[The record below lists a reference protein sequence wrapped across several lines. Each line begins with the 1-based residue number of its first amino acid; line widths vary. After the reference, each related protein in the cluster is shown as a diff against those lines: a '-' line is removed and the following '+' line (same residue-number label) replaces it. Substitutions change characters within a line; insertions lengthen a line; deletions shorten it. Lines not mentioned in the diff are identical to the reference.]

1 MPLTLESKKAV
12 VEEVHAVARDAH
24 SLVAAE
30 YRGMSVAEMSMLR
43 TKAKQANVYL
53 RVVRNTLARR
63 AFEDT
68 DFECTSERL
77 SGPLVLAFSREE
89 PAAAAR
95 VVKEFTRDNDKLVV
109 RFLSF
114 DGRALEASDIDVLA
128 TLPTREEALSRL
140 MSVLLAPA
148 TKLVRT
154 LAEPHAGLVRVLDAY
169 RDNSRA
175 IEVRSVRPRDSSSR
189 RLQEMALSNAEII
202 EALEAKP

>member
-1 MPLTLESKKAV
+1 MPLTLEAKKAV

-30 YRGMSVAEMSMLR
+30 YRGMSVAQMSELR
-43 TKAKQANVYL
+43 AKAKQANVYL

-63 AFEDT
+63 AFENT
-68 DFECTSERL
+68 DFACTSERL
-77 SGPLVLAFSREE
+77 TGPLVLAFSREE

-95 VVKEFTRDNDKLVV
+95 VVKDFSRSNDKLVV

-114 DGRALEASDIDVLA
+114 DGRALEADEIDALA
-128 TLPTREEALSRL
+128 TLPTREEALARL
-140 MSVLLAPA
+140 MSVILAPA

-169 RDNSRA
+169 REKQA
-175 IEVRSVRPRDSSSR
+175 GE
-189 RLQEMALSNAEII
+189 
-202 EALEAKP
+202 

>member
-12 VEEVHAVARDAH
+12 VEEVRGVAADAH

-30 YRGMSVAEMSMLR
+30 YRGMSVAEMSELR
-43 TKAKQANVYL
+43 TRAKQANVHL

-68 DFECTSERL
+68 KFECTSERL

-95 VVKEFTRDNDKLVV
+95 VVKEFTRHNDKLVV

-114 DGRALEASDIDVLA
+114 DGKALEASEIDVLA
-128 TLPTREEALSRL
+128 SLPTREEALAQL
-140 MSVLLAPA
+140 MSVILAPV

-169 RDNSRA
+169 RDKQAS
-175 IEVRSVRPRDSSSR
+175 D
-189 RLQEMALSNAEII
+189 
-202 EALEAKP
+202 

>member
-68 DFECTSERL
+68 GFRVHVRAPQRP
-77 SGPLVLAFSREE
+77 SGARVLA
-89 PAAAAR
+89 
-95 VVKEFTRDNDKLVV
+95 
-109 RFLSF
+109 
-114 DGRALEASDIDVLA
+114 
-128 TLPTREEALSRL
+128 
-140 MSVLLAPA
+140 
-148 TKLVRT
+148 
-154 LAEPHAGLVRVLDAY
+154 
-169 RDNSRA
+169 
-175 IEVRSVRPRDSSSR
+175 
-189 RLQEMALSNAEII
+189 
-202 EALEAKP
+202 

>member
-1 MPLTLESKKAV
+1 MPLTLESKKTV
-12 VEEVHAVARDAH
+12 VEEVHAVASGAH

-30 YRGMSVAEMSMLR
+30 YRGMSVAEMSELR
-43 TKAKQANVYL
+43 SQAKQANVHL

-68 DFECTSERL
+68 DFECASDRL
-77 SGPLVLAFSREE
+77 AGPLVLAFSRDE

-95 VVKEFTRDNDKLVV
+95 VVKEFTRHNDKLVV

-128 TLPTREEALSRL
+128 SLPTREEALSRL
-140 MSVLLAPA
+140 MSVLLAPV

-154 LAEPHAGLVRVLDAY
+154 LAEPQAGLARVVDAY
-169 RDNSRA
+169 REKHAD
-175 IEVRSVRPRDSSSR
+175 E
-189 RLQEMALSNAEII
+189 
-202 EALEAKP
+202 

>member
-1 MPLTLESKKAV
+1 MSLESKKAV

-30 YRGMSVAEMSMLR
+30 YRGMSVAEMSELR
-43 TKAKQANVYL
+43 AQAKQANVYL

-63 AFEDT
+63 AFENT
-68 DFECTSERL
+68 DFACTAERL
-77 SGPLVLAFSREE
+77 TGPLVLAFSREE

-95 VVKEFTRDNDKLVV
+95 VVKDFSKTNDKLVV

-114 DGRALEASDIDVLA
+114 DGEALEAEEIDALA
-128 TLPTREEALSRL
+128 SLPTREEALAQL

-154 LAEPHAGLVRVLDAY
+154 LTEPHAGLVRVLDAY
-169 RDNSRA
+169 R
-175 IEVRSVRPRDSSSR
+175 EK
-189 RLQEMALSNAEII
+189 QEGE
-202 EALEAKP
+202 

>member
-30 YRGMSVAEMSMLR
+30 YRGMSVAEMSALR
-43 TKAKQANVYL
+43 TQARQANVYL

-63 AFEDT
+63 AFENT
-68 DFECTSERL
+68 AFECASDRL
-77 SGPLVLAFSREE
+77 AGPLVLAFSREE
-89 PAAAAR
+89 PASAAR
-95 VVKEFTRDNDKLVV
+95 VVKDFARSNDKLQV

-114 DGRALEASDIDVLA
+114 DGKALEAGDIDALA
-128 TLPTREEALSRL
+128 NLPTREEALAQL

-154 LAEPHAGLVRVLDAY
+154 LAEPHASLVRVLDAY
-169 RDNSRA
+169 R
-175 IEVRSVRPRDSSSR
+175 EK
-189 RLQEMALSNAEII
+189 QTAE
-202 EALEAKP
+202 

>member
-1 MPLTLESKKAV
+1 M
-12 VEEVHAVARDAH
+12 
-24 SLVAAE
+24 
-30 YRGMSVAEMSMLR
+30 
-43 TKAKQANVYL
+43 
-53 RVVRNTLARR
+53 
-63 AFEDT
+63 
-68 DFECTSERL
+68 
-77 SGPLVLAFSREE
+77 LAFSREE

-169 RDNSRA
+169 RDKQ
-175 IEVRSVRPRDSSSR
+175 PGD
-189 RLQEMALSNAEII
+189 
-202 EALEAKP
+202 